1 MDASAID
8 VKSGLSKE
16 AFRETVL
23 VERAYEFML
32 EFKRWFDLK
41 RMGTTY
47 LKSKIKEAL
56 NKNVKDVHLLW
67 PIPKVEIDNNP
78 DMKPADQN
86 PGY

>member
-1 MDASAID
+1 MEKPKDRKCIETER
-8 VKSGLSKE
+8 E
-16 AFRETVL
+16 ANEIWQEVL
-23 VERAYEFML
+23 YEKVSPINHM
-32 EFKRWFDLK
+32 KPC
-41 RMGTTY
+41 Y
-47 LKSKIKEAL
+47 LWMKSKIKEAL